1 MIRPLGYGKIGM
13 IDVPGKFDPQH
24 DRPLGESCVSSE
36 FRTVAFALALL
47 VVFLGPSSQGMVA
60 PAFAASADGVGTSRG
75 TPTARLLTSE
85 FSSEHW
91 ELTAR
96 FNSGHFLFVDFLI
109 TNIGWGDR
117 SAAVTGHVL
126 TPEGKT
132 YSFHS
137 GRREGRW
144 TLSPDRLRLDCGK
157 SSLDLHTPRYQFTV
171 TKKNLRLQITFRPD
185 ETATWSESLTRSG
198 YALDLLAAAVPV
210 KGSLWLDEA
219 KDSVPLE
226 GTLTATHSWMNELG
240 SSLILRRL
248 EFFSLREELP
258 LYGLDLMTPEGSHRR
273 WLVMKHQGKTSAWDE
288 FALSTDDTHP
298 LTKDAGYTIPSSMHF
313 QGTEAQGDLQF
324 ARLLLSNDPFEHL
337 PTPLRFLASVTLHMN
352 PRRLWTLSPFH
363 VITPQ
368 EPRSPEGNTPL
379 SPPGHYEGVG
389 ITTFTYLNPLP
400 TPRTTSAAA
409 VTPLRQVQTDQLR
422 NRIH

>member
-1 MIRPLGYGKIGM
+1 M
-13 IDVPGKFDPQH
+13 
-24 DRPLGESCVSSE
+24 SSI
-36 FRTVAFALALL
+36 FRTVAFAISLL
-47 VVFLGPSSQGMVA
+47 VVALEAHPQGLTV
-60 PAFAASADGVGTSRG
+60 PAFAASSGSVGDKRG
-75 TPTARLLTSE
+75 APAARLLANE

-96 FNSGHFLFVDFLI
+96 FNSGHLLFVEFLI

-132 YSFHS
+132 YAFHN

-157 SSLDLHTPRYQFTV
+157 SSLDLHAPQYQFMV
-171 TKKNLRLQITFRPD
+171 AKKNLRLHIAFHPD
-185 ETATWSESLTRSG
+185 TTATWSELLTHSG

-210 KGSLWLDEA
+210 EGLLWLDDM
-219 KDSVPLE
+219 KDPVPLQ

-258 LYGLDLMTPEGSHRR
+258 LYSLDLMAPDGTHRR
-273 WLVMKHQGKTSAWDE
+273 WLVMKHQGKTYAWDE
-288 FALSTDDTHP
+288 FALSADDTHP
-298 LTKDAGYTIPSSMHF
+298 ITKDAGYAIPGSLHF
-313 QGTEAQGDLQF
+313 QGVEVRGDLQF

-337 PTPLRFLASVTLHMN
+337 PKALRFLASVTLHMN
-352 PRRLWTLSPFH
+352 PRRLWALSPFH
-363 VITPQ
+363 VNTQQ
-368 EPRSPEGNTPL
+368 EPHPTEGSTTL
-379 SPPGHYEGVG
+379 SPPGQYEGVG

-400 TPRTTSAAA
+400 TARTALTSA
-409 VTPLRQVQTDQLR
+409 VTPLRQVRTDQLS
-422 NRIH
+422 NRIP